1 MKLLKYFIIILCCII
16 FSECSYKMREM
27 TASTNKSQISKNDF
41 ISLLTGDSTKLWV
54 CPKWH
59 IAKSYSKK
67 GFLYRTYL
75 INEDGTLMRYATP
88 QEAIDTTIFD
98 VCNMNIL
105 ILLKGRNGNQ
115 KHIFWDRDSIKYISQ
130 DTLIEINPVR
140 EVLYINSKKCKH
152 IEAE

>member
-1 MKLLKYFIIILCCII
+1 
-16 FSECSYKMREM
+16 MREM

-88 QEAIDTTIFD
+88 QEQIDTTIFD

-105 ILLKGRNGNQ
+105 ILLKGRNG
-115 KHIFWDRDSIKYISQ
+115 KRIFWRKDSIEYISVTTQ
-130 DTLIEINPVR
+130 HPLPENVR
-140 EVLYINSKKCKH
+140 SQC
-152 IEAE
+152 

>member
-16 FSECSYKMREM
+16 FCECSYNMQEM

-54 CPKWH
+54 CPKLH
-59 IAKSYSKK
+59 LAESYSRK
-67 GFLYRTYL
+67 GFLYKSYL

-88 QEAIDTTIFD
+88 QEQIDTTICD

-105 ILLKGRNGNQ
+105 ILLKGRNG
-115 KHIFWDRDSIKYISQ
+115 KRIFWRKDSIEYISQ
-130 DTLIEINPVR
+130 DTLKIFNPFREI
-140 EVLYINSKKCKH
+140 LYINSKKCKH

>member
-16 FSECSYKMREM
+16 FCECSYDMREM

-54 CPKWH
+54 CPKLH
-59 IAKSYSKK
+59 LAESYSRK
-67 GFLYRTYL
+67 GFLYKSYL

-88 QEAIDTTIFD
+88 QEQIDTTIFD

-105 ILLKGRNGNQ
+105 ILLKGRNG
-115 KHIFWDRDSIKYISQ
+115 KRIFWRKDSIEYISQ
-130 DTLIEINPVR
+130 DTLKMFNPFREI
-140 EVLYINSKKCKH
+140 LYINSKKCKH
-152 IEAE
+152 IEAEWR

>member
-1 MKLLKYFIIILCCII
+1 MQ
-16 FSECSYKMREM
+16 EM

-41 ISLLTGDSTKLWV
+41 ISMLTGDSTKLWV
-54 CPKWH
+54 CPKLH
-59 IAKSYSKK
+59 LAESYSRK
-67 GFLYRTYL
+67 GFLYKSYL

-105 ILLKGRNGNQ
+105 ILLKGRNG
-115 KHIFWDRDSIKYISQ
+115 KRIFWRKDSIEYISQ
-130 DTLIEINPVR
+130 DTLKMFNPFREI
-140 EVLYINSKKCKH
+140 LYINSKKCKH

>member
-16 FSECSYKMREM
+16 FCECSYDMREM
-27 TASTNKSQISKNDF
+27 TASANKSQISKNDF
-41 ISLLTGDSTKLWV
+41 ISMLTGDSTKLWV
-54 CPKWH
+54 CPKLH
-59 IAKSYSKK
+59 LAESYSRK
-67 GFLYRTYL
+67 GFLYKSYL

-105 ILLKGRNGNQ
+105 ILLKGRNG
-115 KHIFWDRDSIKYISQ
+115 KRIFWRKDSIEYISQ
-130 DTLIEINPVR
+130 DTLKMFNPFREI
-140 EVLYINSKKCKH
+140 LYINSKKCKH